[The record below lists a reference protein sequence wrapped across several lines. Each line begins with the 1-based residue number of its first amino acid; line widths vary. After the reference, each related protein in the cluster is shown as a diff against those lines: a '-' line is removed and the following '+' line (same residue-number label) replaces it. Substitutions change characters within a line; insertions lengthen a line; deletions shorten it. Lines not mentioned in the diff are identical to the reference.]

1 MDAAVTS
8 KPPTSMAANSSSI
21 VSFSSRDF
29 YSNDITVGYGDDT
42 FEAWT
47 TTPKSP
53 KVVATPRDVGNG
65 TYQVNFRAI
74 NNETG
79 TALFFVQRHQ
89 LNIPG
94 SPFEVRMHDTNEKH
108 DNQSSKL
115 P

>member
-1 MDAAVTS
+1 MDHGFSWNWTVTS
-8 KPPTSMAANSSSI
+8 KPPTSMAANTYLA

-29 YSNDITVGYGDDT
+29 YSNDIAVGYGDSA
-42 FEAWT
+42 FQAWM

-65 TYQVNFRAI
+65 SYQVLFHT

-94 SPFEVRMHDTNEKH
+94 SPFEVN
-108 DNQSSKL
+108 
-115 P
+115 

>member
-1 MDAAVTS
+1 MTVTS
-8 KPPTSMAANSSSI
+8 KPATSMAANSSST

-29 YSNDITVGYGDDT
+29 YSNDIAVGYGDDA
-42 FEAWT
+42 FQAWM

-65 TYQVNFRAI
+65 AYRVHFHT

-94 SPFEVRMHDTNEKH
+94 SPFEVLYIRMARAQTQTE
-108 DNQSSKL
+108 L
-115 P
+115 RL